1 MRLIEKTASA
11 AALVSAWVA
20 GAVLLLMMAQVSL
33 DVALK
38 YLLNWP
44 IPMTLET
51 VSAYYMA
58 ALVFLPLGLATRDG
72 DHLEVELFT
81 AKLAPRP
88 LAWVKLFGCIF
99 GMIYV
104 GIIVSETVAEAAEM
118 TGRGEV
124 WETATVDLPAWPA
137 RWFLPVGAAL
147 MWVWLALQAIDH
159 LTFAAK
165 GRRWLTPR
173 APHDPATDSAS

>member
-11 AALVSAWVA
+11 AALLAAWIA
-20 GAVLLLMMAQVSL
+20 GAVMLLMMAQVSL

-58 ALVFLPLGLATRDG
+58 ALVFLPLGLATRDE

-81 AKLAPRP
+81 AKMAPRQ
-88 LAWVKLFGCIF
+88 LAWVKLFGCVL
-99 GMIYV
+99 GAVYV
-104 GIIVSETVAEAAEM
+104 GIILSETVAEAMEM

-124 WETATVDLPAWPA
+124 WETATADLPVWPA

-147 MWVWLALQAIDH
+147 MLVWLLLQAIDH
-159 LTFAAK
+159 LTFGAT
-165 GRRWLTPR
+165 GRRWLKPH
-173 APHDPATDSAS
+173 APHDPARDHAA

>member
-1 MRLIEKTASA
+1 M
-11 AALVSAWVA
+11 VM
-20 GAVLLLMMAQVSL
+20 MMAQVSL

-58 ALVFLPLGLATRDG
+58 ALVFLPLGLATRDE

-88 LAWVKLFGCIF
+88 LAWVKLFGCVF
-99 GMIYV
+99 GAVYV
-104 GIIVSETVAEAAEM
+104 GIILSETVAEAIEM
-118 TGRGEV
+118 TSRGEV
-124 WETATVDLPAWPA
+124 WETATVDLPVWPA

-147 MWVWLALQAIDH
+147 MLVWLVLQAIDH
-159 LTFAAK
+159 VMFAAT

-173 APHDPATDSAS
+173 TPHDSTADYTS